1 MHCRWRKWTKYIYIL
16 EQTDKDKY
24 IVKEIPVITGM
35 ESDVNI
41 EISGDKIKDNL
52 IVVNDPTSYTV
63 GTEVKL
69 ADPMMMNQG
78 GEVVE

>member
-1 MHCRWRKWTKYIYIL
+1 MHCRWRKWTSIYIL

>member
-1 MHCRWRKWTKYIYIL
+1 MKKTIVILLILMNVVSVDASSNDPKYKIIANSNN
-16 EQTDKDKY
+16 ETD
-24 IVKEIPVITGM
+24 IKEM
-35 ESDVNI
+35 Y
-41 EISGDKIKDNL
+41 KIKDNL

-78 GEVVE
+78 GEVVEW